1 MPLLLLLSFG
11 TLVVGVG
18 AFGVVGV
25 MTPLSRD
32 LALSPVGASWVM
44 SAYAVAYAI
53 GSPVATSLT
62 GRFDRRIV
70 LVAGMALFGL
80 GALIDALASSAAQL
94 YLGRVVMALGAG
106 IYSPS
111 AAGVAIASVAPERR
125 GKALAIVYGGLTV
138 AQVVGVPLASY
149 VGYTIGWPWLFAAVA
164 CGACLMAAT
173 LSARVPTGIA
183 VAPATL
189 RDLGA
194 TLTDLRLAIAIL
206 LTVTTMGAAWIPY
219 TFLAPMIEEKTGG
232 GPEVV
237 GILLIVYGLG
247 AVAGNA
253 LGGFLTDRIGPN
265 RALAVSTFGPIPFMA
280 ALTLLPWGPWLG
292 AFLLFGWAGV
302 GWSIAVAQ
310 QSRLVMLDPA
320 RTQVLLALQAA
331 CIYLGAAIGSSVAG
345 YAKALGGIPALGIA
359 AVSVALFGVAHLAL
373 TIRLSGPRR

>member
-80 GALIDALASSAAQL
+80 GALIDALAASATQL
-94 YLGRVVMALGAG
+94 YLGRMVMALGSG
-106 IYSPS
+106 IYSPA
-111 AAGVAIASVAPERR
+111 AAGVAIASVPPERR
-125 GKALAIVYGGLTV
+125 GKALATVYGGLTV
-138 AQVVGVPLASY
+138 AQVIGVPVAAY
-149 VGYTIGWPWLFAAVA
+149 VGYTVGWPWLFAAVA

-173 LSARVPTGIA
+173 LSARVPAGIR

-194 TLTDLRLAIAIL
+194 TLTDVRLAIAIL

-232 GPEVV
+232 GPEIV
-237 GILLIVYGLG
+237 GILLVVYGLG
-247 AVAGNA
+247 AVAGNM

-265 RALAVSTFGPIPFMA
+265 RALAVSTLGPIPFMA

-320 RTQVLLALQAA
+320 RTQVLLSLQAA
-331 CIYLGAAIGSSVAG
+331 CIYLGAAIGSSIAG
-345 YAKALGGIPALGIA
+345 YAKAIGGIPALGIA

>member
-1 MPLLLLLSFG
+1 MPLLLLMSFG

-25 MTPLSRD
+25 MTPMSRD

-62 GRFDRRIV
+62 GRFDRRVV

-94 YLGRVVMALGAG
+94 YLGRIVMALGSG
-106 IYSPS
+106 VYSPA
-111 AAGVAIASVAPERR
+111 AAGVAIASVPPERR
-125 GKALAIVYGGLTV
+125 GKALATVYAGLTI

-173 LSARVPTGIA
+173 LSARVPAGIQ

-189 RDLGA
+189 RDLVA
-194 TLTDLRLAIAIL
+194 TMTDPRLAIAIL

-232 GPEVV
+232 GPEIV
-237 GILLIVYGLG
+237 GILLVVYGLG
-247 AVAGNA
+247 AVAGNV

-265 RALAVSTFGPIPFMA
+265 RALAVSTIGPIPFMA

-331 CIYLGAAIGSSVAG
+331 CIYLGAAIGSSIAG
-345 YAKALGGIPALGIA
+345 YAKAMGGIPALGIA
-359 AVSVALFGVAHLAL
+359 AVSLALFGVVHLAL